1 MQRAGAHLH
10 KRTSSKITLLLSP
23 PTPPHGSAASST
35 SYRIIPES
43 PSSSRIM
50 SPPSKRRAAIQPLSW
65 GPDASDAKRASGF
78 WTRRRVL
85 ILVGMALVVLAVAR
99 RPSVSTTGWR
109 RDGAGAG
116 AGGDEQATYGRAN
129 VEVPPARKAVPVAP
143 EPVKYYPAPLAPH
156 APGAAPAARA
166 RPHKGPVARPA
177 VRPAPP
183 HDLEVTSATDPDTA
197 RRFLLVGW
205 MGEQETKAQQHLY
218 QLGLLALALNRT
230 LVLPTVKRSRF
241 GTCFNHPFSLYY
253 AEDTLANFG
262 FPYISSHDFW
272 AWADRQ
278 RSAPSAQVV
287 SLVRGAPDPSV
298 EAGHPLEHM
307 CLSERNLD
315 FGDFEKVAFF
325 NEGKSASARAD
336 FGIDLVQRLLEQEPL
351 PDSLDPHRKTPSV
364 LVADVH
370 LRYPFLTPSLV
381 ANLSPFAFARPSP
394 YSYFSYAPHWNALG
408 ERIASSLSPFVAV
421 HWRTETLPVE
431 TLAPCGDAL
440 VGALEALAREHPEL
454 GTVYLATD
462 YPLEVA
468 RSTDGAA
475 LERATAHSGTMTKT
489 LTPAHHA
496 AMRRFLAKVDA
507 SSLKVTTF
515 LDEMKGVALPD
526 ELQKMVGSGGLQD
539 LDGAIVG
546 IVDKIVLMQAE
557 GASSF
562 SLYPS
567 RPRSRRPCRLTS
579 LLALH
584 AVFYAGLPV
593 SESPQGCAKAS
604 SFTAQ
609 ITNGR
614 HDLREG
620 QGAIGS
626 RLWGD
631 VEHFALPGGRMARKG
646 GGGRR
651 HS

>member
-1 MQRAGAHLH
+1 MSDGPPSTPPRKTVVQRTNAHLH

-23 PTPPHGSAASST
+23 PTPPHGTAASST

-43 PSSSRIM
+43 PSSSRVM
-50 SPPSKRRAAIQPLSW
+50 SPPSKRRAAIQPLAW
-65 GPDASDAKRASGF
+65 GPDAVSAKCASGF

-85 ILVGMALVVLAVAR
+85 VLVGMALVVLVVAR
-99 RPSVSTTGWR
+99 RPSVSTASWR
-109 RDGAGAG
+109 RRGAG
-116 AGGDEQATYGRAN
+116 AGGDEQATYGRSN
-129 VEVPPARKAVPVAP
+129 VEPAARKVEHVAP
-143 EPVKYYPAPLAPH
+143 EPVKYYPAPPPPH
-156 APGAAPAARA
+156 APGAAPVARV

-177 VRPAPP
+177 RRPEP

-197 RRFLLVGW
+197 RRYLLVGW

-218 QLGLLALALNRT
+218 QLGLLSLALNRT

-241 GTCFNHPFSLYY
+241 GTCFDGPFSLYY
-253 AEDTLANFG
+253 AEDTLAKFG
-262 FPYISSHDFW
+262 FPSITSDDFW
-272 AWADRQ
+272 AWTDRQ
-278 RSAPSAQVV
+278 RSAPSAQIV
-287 SLVRGAPDPSV
+287 SLVRGSV
-298 EAGHPLEHM
+298 DVHDESGHPLEHM

-315 FGDFEKVAFF
+315 FGDHEPLTFY
-325 NEGKSASARAD
+325 NEGKSAASRAD
-336 FGIDLVQRLLEQEPL
+336 FGVDLVQRLLEQEPA
-351 PDSLDPHRKTPSV
+351 PDDPDRHAKTPSV

-381 ANLSPFAFARPSP
+381 ANLSPFDFARPAP
-394 YSYFSYAPHWNALG
+394 YSYFPYSPHWTALG
-408 ERIASSLSPFVAV
+408 ERIASSLSPFIAV
-421 HWRTETLPVE
+421 HWRTETLAVE

-440 VGALEALAREHPEL
+440 VGALEALARDHPEL

-496 AMRRFLAKVDA
+496 AMRRFVAKMDA
-507 SSLKVTTF
+507 SPLRVTTF
-515 LDEMKGVALPD
+515 LDEQAHVELPD

-557 GASSF
+557 
-562 SLYPS
+562 
-567 RPRSRRPCRLTS
+567 
-579 LLALH
+579 
-584 AVFYAGLPV
+584 VFYAGLPV

-604 SFTAQ
+604 SFTTQ

-626 RLWGD
+626 RLRGD

-646 GGGRR
+646 GRGKR

>member
-1 MQRAGAHLH
+1 MSDGPPSTPPRKTVVQRAGAHLH

-43 PSSSRIM
+43 PSTSRIM
-50 SPPSKRRAAIQPLSW
+50 SPPSKRRAAVQPLSW
-65 GPDASDAKRASGF
+65 APGAGAATKQSGF
-78 WTRRRVL
+78 WTRGRVL
-85 ILVGMALVVLAVAR
+85 VLVGMALVVLVVAR
-99 RPSVSTTGWR
+99 RPSVSTAGWR
-109 RDGAGAG
+109 RHGVGAGD
-116 AGGDEQATYGRAN
+116 DEQATYGRAN
-129 VEVPPARKAVPVAP
+129 VELPPARKAAPVAP
-143 EPVKYYPAPLAPH
+143 EPVRYYPAPPRPH

-177 VRPAPP
+177 ARPAPP

-218 QLGLLALALNRT
+218 QLGLLSLALNRT

-262 FPYISSHDFW
+262 FPYVTSDEFW
-272 AWADRQ
+272 AWTDRQ

-287 SLVRGAPDPSV
+287 SLVRGATDSHV
-298 EAGHPLEHM
+298 EPGRPLEHM

-315 FGDFEKVAFF
+315 FGEFEKLAFF
-325 NEGKSASARAD
+325 NDGKSAAARAD
-336 FGIDLVQRLLEQEPL
+336 FGVALVQRLLEQEPV
-351 PDSLDPHRKTPSV
+351 PDRLDPHRKTPSV
-364 LVADVH
+364 LAADVH

-381 ANLSPFAFARPSP
+381 ANLSPFTFPRPSP
-394 YSYFSYAPHWNALG
+394 YSYFSYAPHWTALG
-408 ERIASSLSPFVAV
+408 ERIASSLSPFIAV

-440 VGALEALAREHPEL
+440 VAALEALAREHPEL

-468 RSTDGAA
+468 RSTDAKA

-496 AMRRFLAKVDA
+496 AMRRFIDKVDK
-507 SSLKVTTF
+507 SSLRVTTF
-515 LDEMKGVALPD
+515 LDEMKGVELPD
-526 ELQKMVGSGGLQD
+526 ELQKMVGAGGLQD

-557 GASSF
+557 
-562 SLYPS
+562 
-567 RPRSRRPCRLTS
+567 
-579 LLALH
+579 
-584 AVFYAGLPV
+584 VFYAGLPV

-604 SFTAQ
+604 SFTTQ

-614 HDLREG
+614 HALREG
-620 QGAIGS
+620 HGAIGS

-646 GGGRR
+646 GGGKR